1 MKITILDGQNTKEN
15 TSWAVYMQALVGQ
28 LQDNGHD
35 VQHILLMD
43 KDIHTCTGCFGCWVK
58 TPGTCVIADDGRAF
72 AEALYPA
79 DLVVI
84 VTRIPFGSYAP
95 SVKRVLDRSIPVLLP
110 FFTVHEGEMHHV
122 QRSARRRRVLHAPYG
137 DYGPKELE
145 TFLGLARAH
154 CDNMLSP
161 RAKRR
166 FEYVGEPRE
175 LAAWVAEEV
184 GA

>member
-1 MKITILDGQNTKEN
+1 MNVLGLYDEKNDRTEG
-15 TSWAVYMQALVGQ
+15 AVTALAAWSSLG
-28 LQDNGHD
+28 GHD
-35 VQHILLMD
+35 SRFVDASSLAVKPCL
-43 KDIHTCTGCFGCWVK
+43 GCFGCWVK

-72 AEALYPA
+72 AEALNPA

-122 QRSARRRRVLHAPYG
+122 QRSPRRRRVLHAPYG
-137 DYGPKELE
+137 DYGPEELA

-166 FEYVGEPRE
+166 FEYVGEPEE